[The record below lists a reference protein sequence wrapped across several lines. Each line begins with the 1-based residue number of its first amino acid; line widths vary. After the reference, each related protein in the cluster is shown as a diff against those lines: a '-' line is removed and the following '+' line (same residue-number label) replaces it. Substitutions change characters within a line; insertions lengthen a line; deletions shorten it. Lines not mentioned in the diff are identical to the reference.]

1 MVAAMVAEMDF
12 DEVVLKVVKTD
23 TSLADET
30 VYSMVVEKVVKTDTW
45 WVVQWVA
52 W

>member
-1 MVAAMVAEMDF
+1 MVAETDF
-12 DEVVLKVVKTD
+12 DEVVWKVERMD
-23 TSLADET
+23 ISLAVEKD
-30 VYSMVVEKVVKTDTW
+30 YSLVVEKVVKTDTC